1 MTRTPMTTTARRP
14 LRAGLLAGAALAAA
28 LVLAPP
34 APAAESPGWRPQ
46 SSERLIRLPAS
57 SLEKRIDLDFSE
69 SSLAAAIRQTETEIA
84 YKTQTLSDL
93 QSAIGLAERELRVE
107 LRHQFLAEKRAYVE
121 LMARKIDLELEHL
134 GTRERLYEDMLGRL
148 TRNGA
153 ATSPARLELIRQQ
166 EGART
171 RFESALAQV
180 DMAVFGTAAAPQS
193 RYAQDYTQ
201 NMAAIEQLIGRV
213 QSHSMTPGIDTGM
226 GEVTQQDYVRQLLTE
241 TQARIAIVDQENS
254 IIGYMAKLVALD
266 AQALA
271 EEGMDAE
278 LLDSDIPGG
287 TSPAGSVQFFM
298 TN

>member
-1 MTRTPMTTTARRP
+1 MTRTPTTMTAHRP
-14 LRAGLLAGAALAAA
+14 LRAGLLAGTALAMA
-28 LVLAPP
+28 LAFAPP

-46 SSERLIRLPAS
+46 SSERLIKLPAS
-57 SLEKRIDLDFSE
+57 SLEKRIDLDFAD
-69 SSLAAAIRQTETEIA
+69 SSLAAAIHQTETEIA

-93 QSAIGLAERELRVE
+93 QAAIRQADGELQTE

-134 GTRERLYEDMLGRL
+134 GTREKLYEDMLGRL

-166 EGART
+166 ESARA
-171 RFESALAQV
+171 RFEGALAQV
-180 DMAVFGTAAAPQS
+180 DFAVFGTAAVPQS

-213 QSHSMTPGIDTGM
+213 HSHPMTPEIGAGM
-226 GEVTQQDYVRQLLTE
+226 GEVSQQDYVRQLLTE
-241 TQARIAIVDQENS
+241 TQARSAIVDQENA

-287 TSPAGSVQFFM
+287 TSPAASVQFFM